1 MDVARISL
9 LRGVCQTPAYVAKDR
24 GLFAAAGVDA
34 QIDIAPTAWVVPQRM
49 AAGTLDFAVL
59 PWTRIAAATSAGEDM
74 IAICGSGCEEVA
86 LVVRPGIELGEVRT
100 VAVPH
105 EGGMKDL
112 TAAGLM
118 KSLGLGPEAAVRL
131 PSGDAA
137 IIAFVGSA
145 ADAAVMVE
153 PYATMLE
160 MRGMGRVVRRT
171 GDVWPGAPGCSLA
184 TSRRLLR
191 ERPEFVR
198 SVVRAFVGGAHH
210 LEDHLD
216 DAAQI
221 AGRYIGVSGEI
232 VRRSF
237 DSNRPNVRAL
247 HNVAA
252 MDHVLDLMTDLGYL
266 ATKPT
271 GFTDLRFVDEM
282 LSVAPARPRAGA
294 PSKAR

>member
-1 MDVARISL
+1 MDIVRISL
-9 LRGVCQTPAYVAKDR
+9 LRGVCQTPAYVAADR
-24 GLFAAAGVDA
+24 GLFAAAGLEP

-59 PWTRIAAATSAGEDM
+59 PWTRVAAAAAEGEDM
-74 IAICGSGCEEVA
+74 IAVCGSGCEEVA
-86 LVVRPGIELGEVRT
+86 LVVRPGIGLSEVRS

-118 KSLGLGPEAAVRL
+118 KELGAETTIRL

-137 IIAFVGSA
+137 IIAFVGG

-160 MRGMGRVVRRT
+160 MRGLGRVVRRT

-184 TSRRLLR
+184 TSRRILR
-191 ERPEFVR
+191 ERPDYVR
-198 SVVRAFVGGAHH
+198 AVVGAFVGGAQHVH
-210 LEDHLD
+210 AHPD
-216 DAAQI
+216 DAAGI
-221 AGRYIGVSGEI
+221 AGRYIGVGGE
-232 VRRSF
+232 VCRRAF

-247 HNVAA
+247 HNTEA
-252 MDHVLDLMTDLGYL
+252 MDQVLDLMLELGYL
-266 ATKPT
+266 AEKPKD
-271 GFTDLRFVDEM
+271 FTDLRFVDE
-282 LSVAPARPRAGA
+282 LLAAKR
-294 PSKAR
+294 